1 MTRGELASNVGYAD
15 EAPALLKR
23 YEARSS
29 LEAHAEWLHLFP
41 PRPCSVLDIGAGT
54 GRDAAWLAQQ
64 GCTVVAVEPTKELR
78 VGAQTL
84 HPEPGITWLDDALP
98 NLTITRARDD
108 TFDLVLIIAVW
119 MHLDANERA
128 RAMPQVASLMH
139 PGSRLFMMLRHGPV
153 PHGRRMFNV
162 TAEETIL
169 LGEAVR
175 LQCLF
180 NVHAASIQSENR
192 SNSVTWTK
200 LVFEKAD

>member
-1 MTRGELASNVGYAD
+1 MTSGELASNVGYAD

-54 GRDAAWLAQQ
+54 GRDAAWMAQQ
-64 GCTVVAVEPTKELR
+64 GCTVVAVEPTRELR
-78 VGAQTL
+78 VGAQAL

>member
-1 MTRGELASNVGYAD
+1 MTKGQIASNAGYAD

-29 LEAHAEWLHLFP
+29 HEAHAEWLHLFP

-64 GCTVVAVEPTKELR
+64 GCTVVAVEPTRELR
-78 VGAQTL
+78 VGAQAL
-84 HPEPGITWLDDALP
+84 HPEPGITWIDDALP
-98 NLTITRARDD
+98 DLTLTRARAD
-108 TFDLVLIIAVW
+108 TFDLLLIIAVW

-180 NVHAASIQSENR
+180 NIHAASIQSENR
-192 SNSVTWTK
+192 SNSITWTK
-200 LVFEKAD
+200 LVFEKSD